1 MMLARPDE
9 ATKRIESMLPGM
21 LRSLARAGDERG
33 IARAHWGAFWVHWG
47 SNHAVEAGEQVKLAA
62 EHARLAGDEGLR
74 ARALGWYVVTLM
86 YGPAH
91 ADWMAAELDAIR
103 SEKPGPYL
111 AAFVDVAH
119 GEVQRLMGDF
129 EAARRLMRRAIDA
142 FAALGMQILVATA
155 RQALGL
161 IELSA
166 GDEVAARRELV
177 QSDAILAE
185 FGERSFRSTTQAAL
199 ARAHQVLGDTV
210 AASEAAD
217 LAEALSGVQD
227 VFNFTITNDVR
238 ARLALAD
245 RDGDAAE
252 RWARSAVAFAL
263 KTDFVDYQAEARLE
277 LASVL
282 EARDDVEA
290 AAAEARAAFHL
301 FETKGNRPGSEAA
314 RQQLLKMGI
323 GW

>member
-1 MMLARPDE
+1 
-9 ATKRIESMLPGM
+9 
-21 LRSLARAGDERG
+21 
-33 IARAHWGAFWVHWG
+33 
-47 SNHAVEAGEQVKLAA
+47 
-62 EHARLAGDEGLR
+62 
-74 ARALGWYVVTLM
+74 
-86 YGPAH
+86 
-91 ADWMAAELDAIR
+91 
-103 SEKPGPYL
+103 
-111 AAFVDVAH
+111 
-119 GEVQRLMGDF
+119 
-129 EAARRLMRRAIDA
+129 MRRAIDA

-155 RQALGL
+155 RQVLGL

-166 GDEVAARRELV
+166 GDEVAARQELL

-199 ARAHQVLGDTV
+199 ARAHQVLGDIV

-245 RDGDAAE
+245 RDGEAAE
-252 RWARSAVAFAL
+252 RWARSAVEFAL
-263 KTDFVDYQAEARLE
+263 KTDFVDYQADARLE

-301 FETKGNRPGSEAA
+301 FETKGNRPGSDAA

-323 GW
+323 G